1 MQLSFARYDS
11 RALLFPVTVPIVFT
25 MSYGKRGRGELD
37 SYPSCSHYTARY
49 NAHTARYN
57 AQTALASGSAPVPK
71 SRLLN
76 LLDAHEEDEKPK
88 VKRARKEKDPSKPP
102 PEKRA
107 ARFKKACPQSI
118 LDRVERVLTQR

>member
-1 MQLSFARYDS
+1 MLLSFARYDS

-49 NAHTARYN
+49 NA
-57 AQTALASGSAPVPK
+57 QTALASGSAPVPK

-88 VKRARKEKDPSKPP
+88 VKRARKEKDPSKAP

>member
-1 MQLSFARYDS
+1 
-11 RALLFPVTVPIVFT
+11 

-37 SYPSCSHYTARY
+37 SYPSCSHY
-49 NAHTARYN
+49 
-57 AQTALASGSAPVPK
+57 TALASGSAPVPK

-88 VKRARKEKDPSKPP
+88 VKRARKEKDPSKAP